1 MTITTRNRPETQTIK
16 TFTSPKSKTMALT
29 SGHMLH
35 LSEPASIGV
44 VRIELFWAAGSF
56 HQNKTYIATLANDLL
71 FSGNDN
77 RTEFEVVEFLDFLGA
92 THRTECGSLGSSVVV
107 RANKKNILT
116 AFAWVVKNI
125 HEANYPEKELET
137 AKLVRS
143 ASLERQQKTPKYWS
157 NRLALEHLYGDNSYL
172 GKHGNVEDYSLV
184 NREDL
189 MSFKSAYYS
198 LDKAMIFIS
207 GDTDGELLESIEKEL
222 QPFREGGSITID
234 APTCESLPT
243 PNSGYI
249 TKHVD
254 GTNQVS
260 LQLVQHIQPKNQ
272 RERFGLTLLNL
283 VLGGYFGSRLMQ
295 ILREEK
301 GLTYGI
307 GSYFK
312 PAFNDYTWTIAGDL
326 NSDNIEAS
334 ISTIH
339 DIFSGLKTILLDD
352 SELDKIKQYYSGQFR
367 SGFDGPFSMGGKIQ
381 HLMYRG
387 LGEEYYNTV
396 LPGIWSITKEELMSL
411 ANNYLHPESFI
422 HVMAGDTPSSE

>member
-1 MTITTRNRPETQTIK
+1 MTITSRNRPETQTIK
-16 TFTSPKSKTMALT
+16 TFKTPISKTMVLS
-29 SGHMLH
+29 SGHSMH
-35 LSEPASIGV
+35 LSESTPIGV

-56 HQNKTYIATLANDLL
+56 HQDKTYIATLANDLL

-107 RANKKNILT
+107 RANKKNILS
-116 AFAWVVKNI
+116 AFSWVVKNI
-125 HEANYPEKELET
+125 QEANYPEKELET

-157 NRLALEHLYGDNSYL
+157 NRLALEHLYGDNSFL

-189 MSFKSAYYS
+189 ISFKSGYYT
-198 LDKAMIFIS
+198 LDKAMIFVS
-207 GDTDGELLESIEKEL
+207 GDTDEGLLALIENELK
-222 QPFREGGSITID
+222 PFGKGGSIAID
-234 APTCESLPT
+234 APTCGALPLRT
-243 PNSGYI
+243 PGHI
-249 TKHVD
+249 TKQID

-260 LQLVQHIQPKNQ
+260 LQLVQHVEPKNQ

-339 DIFSGLKTILLDD
+339 DIFSGLKTTLLDD

-387 LGEEYYNTV
+387 LEEDYYETV
-396 LPGIWSITKEELMSL
+396 LPSIWSITKEELMAL

-422 HVMAGDTPSSE
+422 HVLAGDTPSSE

>member
-1 MTITTRNRPETQTIK
+1 
-16 TFTSPKSKTMALT
+16 
-29 SGHMLH
+29 
-35 LSEPASIGV
+35 
-44 VRIELFWAAGSF
+44 
-56 HQNKTYIATLANDLL
+56 
-71 FSGNDN
+71 
-77 RTEFEVVEFLDFLGA
+77 
-92 THRTECGSLGSSVVV
+92 
-107 RANKKNILT
+107 
-116 AFAWVVKNI
+116 
-125 HEANYPEKELET
+125 
-137 AKLVRS
+137 
-143 ASLERQQKTPKYWS
+143 
-157 NRLALEHLYGDNSYL
+157 LALEHLYGDNSFL

-189 MSFKSAYYS
+189 VSFKSAYYS
-198 LDKAMIFIS
+198 LDKAMIFVS
-207 GDTDGELLESIEKEL
+207 GDTDDELLGSIEKEL

-339 DIFSGLKTILLDD
+339 DIFSELKTILLDD

-387 LGEEYYNTV
+387 LGEDYYNTV

>member
-125 HEANYPEKELET
+125 HKANYPEKELET
-137 AKLVRS
+137 AKLVLS

-157 NRLALEHLYGDNSYL
+157 NRLALEHLYGDNSFL
-172 GKHGNVEDYSLV
+172 GKHGNVEDYSHV

-189 MSFKSAYYS
+189 MSFKSVYYS
-198 LDKAMIFIS
+198 LDKAMIFVS
-207 GDTDGELLESIEKEL
+207 GDTDDELLGSIEKEL

-234 APTCESLPT
+234 APNCESLPT
-243 PNSGYI
+243 PNPGYM

>member
-1 MTITTRNRPETQTIK
+1 M
-16 TFTSPKSKTMALT
+16 
-29 SGHMLH
+29 
-35 LSEPASIGV
+35 
-44 VRIELFWAAGSF
+44 
-56 HQNKTYIATLANDLL
+56 
-71 FSGNDN
+71 
-77 RTEFEVVEFLDFLGA
+77 
-92 THRTECGSLGSSVVV
+92 
-107 RANKKNILT
+107 
-116 AFAWVVKNI
+116 
-125 HEANYPEKELET
+125 
-137 AKLVRS
+137 
-143 ASLERQQKTPKYWS
+143 
-157 NRLALEHLYGDNSYL
+157 
-172 GKHGNVEDYSLV
+172 
-184 NREDL
+184 
-189 MSFKSAYYS
+189 
-198 LDKAMIFIS
+198 
-207 GDTDGELLESIEKEL
+207 
-222 QPFREGGSITID
+222 
-234 APTCESLPT
+234 
-243 PNSGYI
+243 
-249 TKHVD
+249 
-254 GTNQVS
+254 
-260 LQLVQHIQPKNQ
+260 
-272 RERFGLTLLNL
+272 
-283 VLGGYFGSRLMQ
+283 LGGYFGSRLMQ

-387 LGEEYYNTV
+387 LGEDYYNTV

>member
-1 MTITTRNRPETQTIK
+1 MTITSRNRPETQTIK

-29 SGHMLH
+29 SGHILH

-71 FSGNDN
+71 FSGNNN

-107 RANKKNILT
+107 RANKKNILM

-157 NRLALEHLYGDNSYL
+157 NRLALEHLYGDNSFL

-234 APTCESLPT
+234 APICESLPT
-243 PNSGYI
+243 PNPGYI

-387 LGEEYYNTV
+387 LGEDYYNTV